1 MVGNGN
7 GRNGQNGQAGSGD
20 VPGKEALERALP
32 KRFYSDVATEAV
44 PDGYCVA
51 LDGRPVRTPGKNR
64 LVLPTVALAAAIAQ
78 EWQAQVDVID
88 AAEMPL
94 TKIANSG
101 IDGVADKVAAVR
113 AEIVS
118 YAGNDLIC
126 YRAEHPQELVE
137 RQAVNWDPVLAW
149 AEMECGIA
157 LKVATGIMP
166 VAQNEDALRATDA
179 VWQDLDAMAL
189 AAGHVLV
196 SLSGSNLLALAVLR
210 GHIDVETAWAAAH
223 VDEDWQIL
231 QWGEDAEAQERRE
244 LRRRE
249 FQAAADFL
257 RLMR

>member
-7 GRNGQNGQAGSGD
+7 GRNGENGQSGSGGA
-20 VPGKEALERALP
+20 PGREALERALP
-32 KRFYSDVATEAV
+32 KRFYNEVMTESL
-44 PDGYCVA
+44 PDGYCIA

-64 LVLPTVALAAAIAQ
+64 LVLPSVALASAIAQ
-78 EWQAQVDVID
+78 EWQAQGDVID
-88 AAEMPL
+88 PAAMPL
-94 TKIANSG
+94 TKIANTG
-101 IDGVADKVAAVR
+101 IDGVADKMAEVR

-126 YRAEHPQELVE
+126 YRAAHPQELVE
-137 RQAVNWDPVLAW
+137 RQAVTWDPVLAW
-149 AEMECGIA
+149 AEEACGVA

-166 VAQNEDALRATDA
+166 VAQTQEALVATDA
-179 VWQDLDAMAL
+179 AWRDLDALAL

-210 GHIDVETAWAAAH
+210 GHLDVEAAWAAAH
-223 VDEDWQIL
+223 VDEDWQIS

-257 RLMR
+257 QLMR